1 MEWGVSEAFRQS
13 QLKSIKST
21 HYTVTASEIV
31 CESKSHVLL
40 GGFIPWKGNM
50 WWYGIILHSINGNWQ
65 ELKPPFTFTC
75 FATSNQRPKK
85 NGWFVWEYGAPNRKV
100 YDPCPHSN
108 CHSGLYCVGYPP
120 FSDTLIYHRYGTYC
134 LFSWVSLWPIH
145 IPQRKAH
152 YDPPLWSSHQ
162 RSANSFSSHPKL
174 PGFCLLRAS
183 SWVLMQIQK
192 PKWWWSSSSFLR
204 RLGRWEHDPTELGG
218 IFRMGF
224 QQAMFDE
231 IWLGY
236 TYYTTYYVHIR

>member
-1 MEWGVSEAFRQS
+1 
-13 QLKSIKST
+13 
-21 HYTVTASEIV
+21 
-31 CESKSHVLL
+31 
-40 GGFIPWKGNM
+40 M

-65 ELKPPFTFTC
+65 ELKPPFTFTF
-75 FATSNQRPKK
+75 FATSNQRPQK

-174 PGFCLLRAS
+174 RFVFVCWGPPPGCWCRSRSPSDDGRAVHCWGGWDAGNMIQLS
-183 SWVLMQIQK
+183 SVV
-192 PKWWWSSSSFLR
+192 F
-204 RLGRWEHDPTELGG
+204 
-218 IFRMGF
+218 FRMGF

-231 IWLGY
+231 IWLG
-236 TYYTTYYVHIR
+236 